1 MVKSTDQSRYTIKG
15 QDYNDVIELFTTSQN
30 NQTSVI
36 SKSLGLNF
44 GYVNFILDTYLNEL
58 EIIVN
63 NK

>member
-15 QDYNDVIELFTTSQN
+15 QDYNDVIELFTTSHN

-36 SKSLGLNF
+36 SKSLGLNL
-44 GYVNFILDTYLNEL
+44 GYVTFILDTYLNEL